1 MIYLYTE
8 NYLRESLTHSEYAC
22 IYIKLLIWHIYFT
35 QQVELSF
42 MTDISIKKV
51 REQLQQIIVEIANQI
66 RYDIKFH
73 HKSYQITQ
81 MTFFVD
87 HLAKLDHITSTSDF
101 EWVSTIRYYQKL
113 KIVKV
118 QQHDRTHDYSF
129 EIKKPLNYDPN
140 FQLEHSISY
149 GLGKSTQYYEISAY
163 ILGKPYFTFE
173 DLNHYGFKYTYTAL
187 LNIIKK
193 FEYFVRI
200 MVKP

>member
-1 MIYLYTE
+1 MAYLLYPASGAIFHDR
-8 NYLRESLTHSEYAC
+8 YLHQEGKRA
-22 IYIKLLIWHIYFT
+22 
-35 QQVELSF
+35 
-42 MTDISIKKV
+42 
-51 REQLQQIIVEIANQI
+51 IAANNSRDRQP
-66 RYDIKFH
+66 
-73 HKSYQITQ
+73 
-81 MTFFVD
+81 
-87 HLAKLDHITSTSDF
+87 
-101 EWVSTIRYYQKL
+101 YQKL

-173 DLNHYGFKYTYTAL
+173 DLNLYGFKYTYTAL